1 MSKGEEL
8 GVLLDEG
15 ESIHQQMKSLFAKYN
30 FNDLDLKSLPK
41 ADKEEWHRLQK
52 MTGDINSRIAEL
64 LNK

>member
-15 ESIHQQMKSLFAKYN
+15 ESIHQQMKRLFAKHN
-30 FNDLDLKSLPK
+30 LNDLDLKSLPK
-41 ADKEEWHRLQK
+41 ADKEEWRRLQK

-64 LNK
+64 LT